1 MNRRDLIGLLG
12 SAAAWPLAARAQRRP
27 IPVLGF
33 LNSQSP
39 NDHADRLRALHQGL
53 KDAGYVDG
61 DNLAVL
67 YRWAENQPDRLP
79 ALAAD
84 LARRQVAAIVVTG
97 GPDSALTAKTTTA
110 TIPIVFVISEDPVKL
125 GLVNSVARPGGN
137 VTGINFLQAELTAKR
152 LELLHELVP
161 GAKGIAVLV
170 NPAYATSAETT
181 LSEVQPAARAMGL
194 QVDIQRA
201 STSDEIDAVFATFA
215 RKRPD
220 GLFVSVDP
228 FFLTRRVQLALLA
241 ARSGVPASYGS
252 REAAEAGGLMSYG
265 TSLARA
271 WRQAGNYAARILKGE
286 KPADLPV
293 LQPTN
298 FELVVNLASAKAL
311 GLAIP
316 ETFLALADEVIE

>member
-1 MNRRDLIGLLG
+1 LASSTASRPTTTQTD
-12 SAAAWPLAARAQRRP
+12 SA
-27 IPVLGF
+27 
-33 LNSQSP
+33 
-39 NDHADRLRALHQGL
+39 QGL

-84 LARRQVAAIVVTG
+84 LLRRQVAAIVVTG

-110 TIPIVFVISEDPVKL
+110 TIPIVFVVSEDPVKL
-125 GLVNSVARPGGN
+125 GLVSSVARPGGN

-152 LELLHELVP
+152 LELLHQLVP
-161 GAKGIAVLV
+161 GARGIAVLV

-194 QVDIQRA
+194 QVD
-201 STSDEIDAVFATFA
+201 DEIDAVFATFA

-265 TSLARA
+265 TSLASA